1 MLNYCKKTKLL
12 MSIAANS
19 LFRELSISCKDCGL
33 GELCIPH
40 DLDQV
45 DIDRLD
51 DSVRHTKLLHS
62 GDVLYEQGAPFKS
75 LYAVK
80 SGSVKISTAQEGVGG
95 SVMGIYLPGEIIGF
109 DGLSTEHH
117 QCTISALETSS
128 ICEIDL
134 DNLQQSI
141 PSIFR
146 QLLKHAS
153 KTMNQTRDIFSA
165 NKQSAEK
172 RIVLFLLDLSKR
184 YQQRGYVHTEFNL
197 LLTRSELGDLLDL
210 TPETVSRG
218 LRKLERDQF
227 ISIQNQR
234 GIKITGLS
242 GLKALVNIDE

>member
-1 MLNYCKKTKLL
+1 
-12 MSIAANS
+12 MSANAKN

-51 DSVRHTKLLHS
+51 DSVSHTKLLHT
-62 GDVLYEQGAPFKS
+62 GDVLYEQGASFKS

-80 SGSVKISTAQEGVGG
+80 SGSVKICASQEGGG
-95 SVMGIYLPGEIIGF
+95 DTVMGIYLPGEVIGF
-109 DGLSTEHH
+109 DGLSTERH

-128 ICEIDL
+128 ICEINLDDL
-134 DNLQQSI
+134 QKNI
-141 PSIFR
+141 PTIFR
-146 QLLKHAS
+146 KLLKHAS
-153 KTMNQTRDIFSA
+153 KRINQSSDVFSA

-184 YQQRGYVHTEFNL
+184 YQQRGYVYTEFNL
-197 LLTRSELGDLLDL
+197 LLTRSELGGLLDL

-218 LRKLERDQF
+218 LRKIERDQL

-234 GIKITGLS
+234 HIKIIDLDGLNR
-242 GLKALVNIDE
+242 LVKIEKES

>member
-1 MLNYCKKTKLL
+1 MNTAAK
-12 MSIAANS
+12 SI
-19 LFRELSISCKDCGL
+19 FRELSISCKDCGL

-51 DSVRHTKLLHS
+51 DSVSHTLLLHA
-62 GDVLYEQGAPFKS
+62 GELLYKQGSPFKS

-80 SGSVKISTAQEGVGG
+80 SGSVKICTSQDGG
-95 SVMGIYLPGEIIGF
+95 SDTVMGIYLPGEIIGF
-109 DGLSTEHH
+109 DGLSTEEYK
-117 QCTISALETSS
+117 CTISALETSS
-128 ICEIDL
+128 VCEIHLEDL
-134 DNLQQSI
+134 QKSI
-141 PSIFR
+141 PSIFK

-153 KTMNQTRDIFSA
+153 TKMNQSRGVSSA

-218 LRKLERDQF
+218 LRKLERNGL
-227 ISIQNQR
+227 IAIQNLR
-234 GIKITGLS
+234 YIKIIDLDGL
-242 GLKALVNIDE
+242 GALVDIEK